1 MKVKEKSSKKKPQ
14 INGAIYKA
22 LSSSQGTSDVVAR
35 GSLP

>member
-22 LSSSQGTSDVVAR
+22 LSSSQETSGVVAR
-35 GSLP
+35 GS